1 MKKLRHEYPAIP
13 TVPNI
18 RVGDKIIRKILE
30 DLHSIKKSKGNKL
43 KRCESLIFYIVT
55 TLRKKQH
62 DHLYQ
67 TTSVWA
73 LMNILK
79 IDPKINRIVMLH
91 AGVPSI
97 LHDFMRSQLLTKST
111 RQYTSELCYYLW

>member
-1 MKKLRHEYPAIP
+1 MKKFRNDYPPIP
-13 TVPNI
+13 NVPNI
-18 RVGDKIIRKILE
+18 LVGDKIIRKILH
-30 DLHSIKKSKGNKL
+30 DLESIKNSKKNKL
-43 KRCESLIFYIVT
+43 KRCELLIFYIVS
-55 TLRKKQH
+55 TLRKEQH

-79 IDPKINRIVMLH
+79 IDPKVNRIVMLH

-97 LHDFMRSQLLTKST
+97 LHNFMRSKLLTKST